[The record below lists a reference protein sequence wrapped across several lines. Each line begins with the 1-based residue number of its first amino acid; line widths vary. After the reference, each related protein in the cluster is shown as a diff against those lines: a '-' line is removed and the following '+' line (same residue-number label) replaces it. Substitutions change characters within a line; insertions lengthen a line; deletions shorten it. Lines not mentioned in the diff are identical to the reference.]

1 MLNVLSILNFR
12 FKFLK
17 GVVIKKLALSWLILG
32 LASTGVWRL
41 AVSGVVVLIGL
52 GLGVGTFSVSPSTVA
67 TSVGPSCASAA
78 FRALIFLGD
87 GVGTSPGEET
97 TWRFFRGVF
106 LAGDEAIEVTLLAS
120 GLVRPRSGH

>member
-1 MLNVLSILNFR
+1 M
-12 FKFLK
+12 
-17 GVVIKKLALSWLILG
+17 
-32 LASTGVWRL
+32 

-87 GVGTSPGEET
+87 GVGMTPGEEI
-97 TWRFFRGVF
+97 TWRSFRGVF
-106 LAGDEAIEVTLLAS
+106 FAGDEDIEVTLLAS
-120 GLVRPRSGH
+120 GLVHPRSGH